1 MTNYTERFLNE
12 LNSKGKLCDL
22 IIGDSQWIGG
32 SAENGHYHQAE
43 RLLRQE
49 RHLDGRLRAGDGD
62 WLFRMAQEHPN
73 YWALARAMGDVVG
86 WTYRK
91 DWFSNPDLQA
101 EFKTKYGWDLA
112 PPATFDQLKQ
122 IAEFFQGRTIDGK
135 TVYGTSL
142 YTERG
147 SEGVTM
153 GAMDVLYSY
162 GFKIRQSGKAV

>member
-1 MTNYTERFLNE
+1 MDDFVP
-12 LNSKGKLCDL
+12 
-22 IIGDSQWIGG
+22 GD
-32 SAENGHYHQAE
+32 
-43 RLLRQE
+43 RDR
-49 RHLDGRLRAGDGD
+49 
-62 WLFRMAQEHPN
+62 LFRMAQEH
-73 YWALARAMGDVVG
+73 AELLGAARDG
-86 WTYRK
+86 RRRRL
-91 DWFSNPDLQA
+91 DLPQGLVHQPRAQA

-122 IAEFFQGRTIDGK
+122 IAEFFQGREIDGK

-162 GFKIRQSGKAV
+162 GFKYENPDKPYEMEGFVNSRGRGRRPRVLQVAL